1 MKKYIL
7 FAGVNGAGK
16 STLYQSQTFPFDF
29 LSTFLSTFDFQSLE
43 SPCLQAF
50 QNSTAV
56 RISSIARKPQRL
68 TFLGFCYS

>member
-43 SPCLQAF
+43 SPCLQGVSEQYHCSNPVYRSF
-50 QNSTAV
+50 
-56 RISSIARKPQRL
+56 
-68 TFLGFCYS
+68 